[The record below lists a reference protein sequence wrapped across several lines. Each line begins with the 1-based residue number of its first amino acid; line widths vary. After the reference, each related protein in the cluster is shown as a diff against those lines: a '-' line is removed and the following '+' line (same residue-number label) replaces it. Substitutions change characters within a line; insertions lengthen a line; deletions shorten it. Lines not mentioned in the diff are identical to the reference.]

1 MEGALSCQPI
11 RKKSQRRSLFMAA
24 APQAPLDGRSWR
36 RCQGRGGNITRRGLV
51 KMGSVIL
58 WRGLRQ
64 HRSTKSQRRS
74 PSDFQSSQTP
84 RRTSRVRQVVGGDS
98 SSGSDGDDEASS
110 DEDLSDDSDE
120 SRVIDGAV
128 LGVIETT

>member
-1 MEGALSCQPI
+1 
-11 RKKSQRRSLFMAA
+11 
-24 APQAPLDGRSWR
+24 
-36 RCQGRGGNITRRGLV
+36 
-51 KMGSVIL
+51 MGSVIL

-120 SRVIDGAV
+120 SSVIDGAV

>member
-1 MEGALSCQPI
+1 
-11 RKKSQRRSLFMAA
+11 
-24 APQAPLDGRSWR
+24 
-36 RCQGRGGNITRRGLV
+36 
-51 KMGSVIL
+51 MGSVIL

-84 RRTSRVRQVVGGDS
+84 RRTSRVRQVVGGGS

-120 SRVIDGAV
+120 SSVIDGAV

>member
-1 MEGALSCQPI
+1 
-11 RKKSQRRSLFMAA
+11 MAI
-24 APQAPLDGRSWR
+24 W
-36 RCQGRGGNITRRGLV
+36 
-51 KMGSVIL
+51 K
-58 WRGLRQ
+58 GLRPLPLIALDIGNGGDYGEQGGEAAQTKIATLWKGLCQ